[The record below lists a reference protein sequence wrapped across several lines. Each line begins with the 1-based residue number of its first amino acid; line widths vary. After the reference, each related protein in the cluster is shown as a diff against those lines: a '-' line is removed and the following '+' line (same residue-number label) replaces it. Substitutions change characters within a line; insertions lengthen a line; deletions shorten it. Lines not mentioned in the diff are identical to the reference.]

1 MVAGKLQTVSVV
13 DALEEHLRMDIFKGK
28 IEAGER
34 IKESPLA
41 KELEVSRHTLR
52 AALSRLEN
60 VGLLEYRENRGWS
73 VPQFGQEEYEDIL
86 MLRESLET
94 TAYRV
99 AVDKG
104 IKPNAAVDAVI
115 ARMKVMT
122 EETPWFERIEAD
134 CDLHQSLVDL
144 AGSPR
149 LSRAF
154 ADMMD
159 EFRLCRMQSLEWL
172 QELPVARWIEFH
184 EKLVE
189 DLKDENADPESVA
202 GTHFVAAPWNAP
214 RADVNSV
221 DVNSIKF
228 KAAASQ

>member
-1 MVAGKLQTVSVV
+1 MVVGKLQTVSVV
-13 DALEEHLRMDIFKGK
+13 DALEEHLRTDIFKGK
-28 IEAGER
+28 IAAGER

-60 VGLLEYRENRGWS
+60 VGLLVYRENRGWS
-73 VPQFGQEEYEDIL
+73 VPQFDQEEYEDIL

-99 AVDKG
+99 AVEKG
-104 IKPNAAVDAVI
+104 NKPDARVDEVI
-115 ARMKVMT
+115 RRMQVMT
-122 EETPWFERIEAD
+122 AETPWFERINAD
-134 CDLHQSLVDL
+134 CDLHQALVDL

-172 QELPVARWIEFH
+172 QELPVARWITFH
-184 EKLVE
+184 EELVKG
-189 DLKDENADPESVA
+189 LKSENPDVENVA

-214 RADVNSV
+214 RADVSYETRKV
-221 DVNSIKF
+221 
-228 KAAASQ
+228 AASE